1 MMNLR
6 FKNILSSGTEINM
19 QDKRYG
25 SKRLYIGTYIN
36 TEVLYLELIYTSLI
50 LLFTSFYK

>member
-50 LLFTSFYK
+50 LLFTCFYK